1 MSFRR
6 GDFVDCAF
14 PFRERPDRPETIHP
28 HIAYVERIAKRADGT
43 FVVVLYTTTTLR
55 PPGQPKRKGEVDI
68 DERASQVMGMQ
79 RAFTIDV
86 FRVLIV
92 PLSERWFPNLLA
104 PRHGIRGRAPESL
117 QHHIGQIFERAVAQQ
132 EPLLDVYPRRPK

>member
-14 PFRERPDRPETIHP
+14 PFRERPDRPETNHP
-28 HIAYVERIAKRADGT
+28 HIAYVERIARRPDGT
-43 FVVVLYTTTTLR
+43 SVVVLYTTTMLR

-68 DERASQVMGMQ
+68 DERASQAMGMQ

-92 PLSERWFPNLLA
+92 PLSERWFPNPRA
-104 PRHGIRGRAPESL
+104 PRHGIRGHAPETL
-117 QHHIGQIFERAVAQQ
+117 QRHVGQIFERAVAQQ
-132 EPLLDVYPRRPK
+132 EPQLDVYPRRSK